1 MKRLVY
7 LYEFPNMNFIIYLL
21 DLREYAILALR
32 NILKENHEN
41 QAIIAELEP
50 KEAVQTDELTEMGLK
65 AKLVNGEVK
74 LEKA

>member
-1 MKRLVY
+1 M
-7 LYEFPNMNFIIYLL
+7 
-21 DLREYAILALR
+21 ALR